1 MSSETATK
9 AAFVGF
15 LATSLQKWICGFQIM
30 MWKVKSQLLHGRWR
44 YWILGF
50 LSMSK
55 DNNHGNRGINNF
67 ILVSNKETPAAKT
80 KQTWTFQHAA
90 ENQEHYCVILD
101 PGFVLVLQA
110 AKKVFIRNDL
120 TNTSRVREN
129 QLTYMLS
136 LILICFVCFDIK
148 CNSVMKILNDID
160 KS

>member
-1 MSSETATK
+1 MADGDT
-9 AAFVGF
+9 G
-15 LATSLQKWICGFQIM
+15 
-30 MWKVKSQLLHGRWR
+30 
-44 YWILGF
+44 YWFF

-55 DNNHGNRGINNF
+55 DNNHGNRGMNNF
-67 ILVSNKETPAAKT
+67 ILVSNKETPAA
-80 KQTWTFQHAA
+80 
-90 ENQEHYCVILD
+90 ENQEHNCVILD

-129 QLTYMLS
+129 QLTYMSS
-136 LILICFVCFDIK
+136 LILTCFVCFDIK